1 MVMGNIELF
10 LRNIIP
16 PFIRQVEM
24 DLFPFIIQ
32 PRPECL
38 LRLRPLIRNAVYF
51 FTHRKTGARL
61 DKVEC
66 NIIKTSH
73 PSSLA

>member
-1 MVMGNIELF
+1 MIMGNIELF
-10 LRNIIP
+10 LRDVIP
-16 PFIRQVEM
+16 PFIRQAENVS
-24 DLFPFIIQ
+24 LSLYNSAPTGS
-32 PRPECL
+32 L

-66 NIIKTSH
+66 NVIFPALVT
-73 PSSLA
+73 

>member
-1 MVMGNIELF
+1 MIMGNVEFF
-10 LRNIIP
+10 LRDIIP

-24 DLFPFIIQ
+24 DLFPLIIQ
-32 PRPECL
+32 PGPERL

-51 FTHRKTGARL
+51 FPHCKTSARL

-66 NIIKTSH
+66 NVIF
-73 PSSLA
+73 PALAA